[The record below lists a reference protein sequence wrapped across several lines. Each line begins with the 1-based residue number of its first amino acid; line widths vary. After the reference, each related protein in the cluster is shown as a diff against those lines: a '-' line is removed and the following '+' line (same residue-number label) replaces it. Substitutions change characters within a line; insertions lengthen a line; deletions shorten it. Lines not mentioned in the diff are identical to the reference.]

1 MVVSPGGP
9 VGNQPTPFM
18 CEAAIKWKYFAR
30 NCDPCVVTSALP
42 DGWTLER
49 VRVLSGDETAALLSL
64 QVVVELAGQSDYEE
78 LPPEVII
85 GFQGLCLVR
94 AKGDDDWYM
103 GQVDPD
109 GSVICWSSYGSD
121 LGEAIRSL

>member
-1 MVVSPGGP
+1 M
-9 VGNQPTPFM
+9 
-18 CEAAIKWKYFAR
+18 
-30 NCDPCVVTSALP
+30 TSALP

-49 VRVLSGDETAALLSL
+49 IRAVSGDETAALLSL
-64 QVVVELAGQSDYEE
+64 QRLVVVELAGQADYEV
-78 LPPEVII
+78 LPSEVII
-85 GFQGLCLVR
+85 DFQGLCLVR

-103 GQVDPD
+103 GEIDSD